1 MLQFI
6 QLKEFYLLVLCL
18 MFPLPFLTHSSVFL
32 GYINKIKKMV
42 TDYLIRYQLGP
53 SSIFTMSVLHST
65 TFPFFNYKCAETL
78 SENHPFIRLRR
89 ALNVFN
95 LIIAPADKNRIL
107 VIAPNELF
115 QNEINIHLS
124 DGETYLQLTQVK
136 YDQYIRQIIDVVM
149 ETMLFYG
156 EPICSYLRLEHLV

>member
-1 MLQFI
+1 
-6 QLKEFYLLVLCL
+6 
-18 MFPLPFLTHSSVFL
+18 
-32 GYINKIKKMV
+32 MV